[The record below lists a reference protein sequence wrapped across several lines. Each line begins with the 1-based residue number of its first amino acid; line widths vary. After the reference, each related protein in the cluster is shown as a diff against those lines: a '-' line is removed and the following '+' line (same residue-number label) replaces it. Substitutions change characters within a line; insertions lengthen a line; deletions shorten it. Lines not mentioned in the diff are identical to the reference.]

1 MWKASAGGGS
11 RQAWMSTP
19 CRKLKNTFSV
29 AFFYALHDQQWRISA
44 IAFIDSRPFLLSTE
58 FMDNNIPST
67 RIGRSWDA
75 LCRREDIMSLIRHFD
90 RLQTLRDQ
98 LEAKLDL
105 DDAGFSRMGYRA
117 RCDLRER
124 ITEISQEIS
133 ALERSPYFQ
142 S

>member
-1 MWKASAGGGS
+1 
-11 RQAWMSTP
+11 
-19 CRKLKNTFSV
+19 
-29 AFFYALHDQQWRISA
+29 
-44 IAFIDSRPFLLSTE
+44 
-58 FMDNNIPST
+58 
-67 RIGRSWDA
+67 
-75 LCRREDIMSLIRHFD
+75 MSLIRHFD

-105 DDAGFSRMGYRA
+105 DDAGFSRMSYRA